1 LLPSSFF
8 FCKKKK
14 RTRKKGK
21 EKKMKGKAKTL
32 QTGFFSHVADRDSKI
47 TDSQAFDSR
56 DW

>member
-8 FCKKKK
+8 FFKKKK